1 MHLLMSGCYFF
12 IKSHFFPSA
21 APTGLFPKPLSGD
34 NSTPSFI
41 AASRES
47 LLHNDSLENRESSR
61 DIQVLRSMI
70 GFLMPYR
77 WRVLGALIALIFT
90 ASVTLSMGQGLRLLI
105 DQGFGEAAATGLDEA
120 IGIFMAMVVMLA
132 IGTFARFYLV
142 SWIGERV
149 SADLR
154 RAVYSNVIELHPGFF
169 ETNLS
174 GEIQSRITTDTTL
187 LQTVI
192 GSSVSMA
199 LRNVLIFIGGIV
211 LLFITNPKLTGIV
224 LLSVPLVIMPIIFFG
239 RHVRTLSRTSQDKV
253 AVFGGFVGESLK
265 NIKIVQAFNHQQRDR
280 ETFTDQVEVAFEIAV
295 KRITYRAWLTAIVIT
310 LVFAAMGYMVWVGGH
325 DVISGRISAGELAA
339 FIFYAMMVAL
349 SVGVI
354 SEVYSDLQRA
364 AGAAERLLELMTAE
378 NLIQA
383 PALPQTLPARVIGNV
398 EFDDISF
405 FYPSRPDSAAIDHFS
420 LKLPAGSSLALV
432 GSSGAGKSTI
442 VDLLLR
448 FYDVQKGQIRL
459 DGVDICEL
467 APQELR
473 RHIAI
478 VPQQPTLFSGTI
490 IENIRF
496 GRPDASDDDVRA
508 AAGAA
513 YADEFIQK
521 LPHGYDSFVGE
532 SGVRLSGGQRQRIA
546 IARAVLKN
554 PSILLL
560 DEATSALDA
569 ESEYK
574 VQQALEHLMKDRT
587 SIVVAHRLATVV
599 NVDKIAVLDH
609 GQLVD
614 TGSHQQLLASSSLYA
629 RWASLQFGDKE
640 IEKAG

>member
-1 MHLLMSGCYFF
+1 M
-12 IKSHFFPSA
+12 
-21 APTGLFPKPLSGD
+21 
-34 NSTPSFI
+34 PSFI
-41 AASRES
+41 SASRES

-325 DVISGRISAGELAA
+325 DVIAGRISAGELAA

>member
-1 MHLLMSGCYFF
+1 M
-12 IKSHFFPSA
+12 
-21 APTGLFPKPLSGD
+21 
-34 NSTPSFI
+34 
-41 AASRES
+41 
-47 LLHNDSLENRESSR
+47 HNDSLENRESSR

-120 IGIFMAMVVMLA
+120 IGIFMAMVVLLA

-325 DVISGRISAGELAA
+325 DVIAGRISAGELAA

>member
-1 MHLLMSGCYFF
+1 VHLLMSGCYFF
-12 IKSHFFPSA
+12 IKFHFFPSA

-41 AASRES
+41 SASRES

-120 IGIFMAMVVMLA
+120 IGIFMAMVVLLA

-325 DVISGRISAGELAA
+325 DVIAGRISAGELAA

>member
-1 MHLLMSGCYFF
+1 M
-12 IKSHFFPSA
+12 
-21 APTGLFPKPLSGD
+21 
-34 NSTPSFI
+34 
-41 AASRES
+41 
-47 LLHNDSLENRESSR
+47 HNDSLENRESSR

-325 DVISGRISAGELAA
+325 DVIGGRISAGELAA